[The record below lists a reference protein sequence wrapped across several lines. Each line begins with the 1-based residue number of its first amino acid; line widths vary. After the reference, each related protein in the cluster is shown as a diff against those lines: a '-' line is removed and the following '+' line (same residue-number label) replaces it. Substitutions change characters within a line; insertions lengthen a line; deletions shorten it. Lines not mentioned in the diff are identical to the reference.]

1 MVVGVYS
8 ILEFFG
14 AGQAPDLERIQKARK
29 VRARAKSVYS
39 KIQGSSRLLVRD
51 VYKILEKTGPR
62 AKSVYSKIQS
72 PGRLLVPSVYKILEK
87 LGQDKICILKNSEP
101 RQIPGR

>member
-1 MVVGVYS
+1 MAYTVYSNFSGQVRLLFWGVYRK
-8 ILEFFG
+8 LEE
-14 AGQAPDLERIQKARK
+14 P
-29 VRARAKSVYS
+29 
-39 KIQGSSRLLVRD
+39 
-51 VYKILEKTGPR
+51 GPW
-62 AKSVYSKIQS
+62 AEPVYSKIQS

>member
-1 MVVGVYS
+1 M
-8 ILEFFG
+8 
-14 AGQAPDLERIQKARK
+14 
-29 VRARAKSVYS
+29 
-39 KIQGSSRLLVRD
+39 VRD

-101 RQIPGR
+101 RQAPGR